1 VLKPVL
7 RLDHHSVTDRVTL
20 DGHLDAAASRCP
32 LASISIAD
40 SRLLLGS
47 SGVRAVPERRMRLH
61 GIIPVVLGL

>member
-1 VLKPVL
+1 
-7 RLDHHSVTDRVTL
+7 VTDRVTI

-40 SRLLLGS
+40 RKLLLGS

-61 GIIPVVLGL
+61 GIIPVVLGP